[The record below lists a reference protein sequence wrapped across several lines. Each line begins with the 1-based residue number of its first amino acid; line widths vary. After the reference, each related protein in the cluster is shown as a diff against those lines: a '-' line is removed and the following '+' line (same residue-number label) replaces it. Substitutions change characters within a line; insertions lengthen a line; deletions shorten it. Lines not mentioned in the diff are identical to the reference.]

1 MGLSTMKSL
10 TKSELR
16 AVRAICELNYTNPFT
31 AKRLELEQIALGD
44 EFETEEIGFWSHID
58 PRNPTKRKNVV
69 KVVGKSKVLL
79 VKLRRDVL
87 GGEPLDPQDLQLYAD
102 LAYFVLFD
110 ELLGYWE
117 YPRELQGERL
127 TASTQR
133 STAETWKR
141 FSEQFDYWLK
151 IPRFG
156 HISDRDKCHLFA
168 IFHQVYRA
176 FFAIFNCVVGKSKP
190 AAELRSRIWESI
202 FTVNMSRYRDSLYQ
216 HLSQVT
222 TLVTGPSGSGKELVS
237 RAIGLS
243 GYIPFDRASI
253 EFRSDFANSYKAV
266 NIAAFSS
273 SLVESE
279 LFGHAK
285 GAFTGAVSSRAG
297 WLEICGKDGSIL
309 LDEIGELEMPTQVKL
324 LRVLQNREFQRS
336 GESKTRKF
344 EGKLIA
350 ATNRDLKEEIAKHHF
365 REDLYYR
372 LCADVIETPS
382 LHAQVKDNPD
392 VFENLVGF
400 IVQRMVPEVQEELTS
415 EIVNWLELNLP
426 ADYTW
431 PGNFRELEQ
440 CVRNL
445 MIHGHYQFKT
455 DHETKSTSGGEL
467 SQKGNPEINKLV
479 QQISNLELTADEL
492 TSAYCKIAYKQTR
505 SFEKAAKLLQLDRRT
520 VRRKSDATD

>member
-1 MGLSTMKSL
+1 M
-10 TKSELR
+10 R
-16 AVRAICELNYTNPFT
+16 
-31 AKRLELEQIALGD
+31 
-44 EFETEEIGFWSHID
+44 
-58 PRNPTKRKNVV
+58 
-69 KVVGKSKVLL
+69 
-79 VKLRRDVL
+79 
-87 GGEPLDPQDLQLYAD
+87 
-102 LAYFVLFD
+102 
-110 ELLGYWE
+110 
-117 YPRELQGERL
+117 
-127 TASTQR
+127 
-133 STAETWKR
+133 
-141 FSEQFDYWLK
+141 
-151 IPRFG
+151 
-156 HISDRDKCHLFA
+156 
-168 IFHQVYRA
+168 
-176 FFAIFNCVVGKSKP
+176 
-190 AAELRSRIWESI
+190 
-202 FTVNMSRYRDSLYQ
+202 RYRDCLYQ

-243 GYIPFDRASI
+243 GYIPFDRASV
-253 EFRSDFANSYKAV
+253 EFRSDFVSSYRAV

-297 WLEICGKDGSIL
+297 WLEVCGKDGSIL

-415 EIVNWLELNLP
+415 EIVHWLERNLP

-445 MIHGHYQFKT
+445 MIHGDYHFKT
-455 DHETKSTSGGEL
+455 DNEAKTPASGE
-467 SQKGNPEINKLV
+467 SSHKANPEITKLM

-492 TSAYCKIAYKQTR
+492 TSAYCRIAYKQTR

-520 VRRKSDATD
+520 VRRKSDTTD

>member
-202 FTVNMSRYRDSLYQ
+202 F
-216 HLSQVT
+216 LS
-222 TLVTGPSGSGKELVS
+222 S
-237 RAIGLS
+237 
-243 GYIPFDRASI
+243 
-253 EFRSDFANSYKAV
+253 
-266 NIAAFSS
+266 
-273 SLVESE
+273 
-279 LFGHAK
+279 
-285 GAFTGAVSSRAG
+285 
-297 WLEICGKDGSIL
+297 
-309 LDEIGELEMPTQVKL
+309 
-324 LRVLQNREFQRS
+324 
-336 GESKTRKF
+336 
-344 EGKLIA
+344 
-350 ATNRDLKEEIAKHHF
+350 
-365 REDLYYR
+365 
-372 LCADVIETPS
+372 
-382 LHAQVKDNPD
+382 
-392 VFENLVGF
+392 
-400 IVQRMVPEVQEELTS
+400 
-415 EIVNWLELNLP
+415 
-426 ADYTW
+426 
-431 PGNFRELEQ
+431 
-440 CVRNL
+440 
-445 MIHGHYQFKT
+445 
-455 DHETKSTSGGEL
+455 
-467 SQKGNPEINKLV
+467 
-479 QQISNLELTADEL
+479 
-492 TSAYCKIAYKQTR
+492 
-505 SFEKAAKLLQLDRRT
+505 
-520 VRRKSDATD
+520 